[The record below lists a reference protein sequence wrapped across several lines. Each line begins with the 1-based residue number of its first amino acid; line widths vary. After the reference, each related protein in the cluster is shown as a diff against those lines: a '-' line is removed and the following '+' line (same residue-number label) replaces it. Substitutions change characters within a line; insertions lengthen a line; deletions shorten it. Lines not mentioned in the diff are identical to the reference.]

1 LVFERKDPLMSV
13 DGVQKIIKEIDKST
27 KKQVSEILSESK
39 QKVDTVLI
47 GAREKA
53 AVEASAIIS
62 RGEQEARRESQRILA
77 EARIK
82 ARREKVKAQEDVVK
96 LAFISARESMQKMA
110 EGKGDDYKKV
120 LEALIKESV
129 LSSSAESLEV
139 LFDPRDKGL
148 VSEDGLNKIAQEAGP
163 DLGMTISLSVSAEE
177 LPCLGGV
184 VVKSADGKVR
194 IDNTFEARIDR
205 FRDNIRTLVAKEL
218 FV

>member
-1 LVFERKDPLMSV
+1 MSV

-148 VSEDGLNKIAQEAGP
+148 VPEDGLNKIAQEAGP

-177 LPCLGGV
+177 LSCLGGV